1 MDLNKKCYVYKFID
15 KNNRCL
21 YVGQTN
27 NLSHRIGQHLSL
39 KSGKFNKNLIKDIK
53 RIEYIKVDNRVVAR
67 QFEIYYINKYKASL
81 NRADKFKNVRLDRND
96 FYERKWKVYKEY
108 LNDYETSPR
117 CIKMGILMVYVAF
130 ICIIV
135 MSLSAYF

>member
-15 KNNRCL
+15 KNDRCL

-27 NLSHRIGQHLSL
+27 DLSRRIGQHLSL

-67 QFEIYYINKYKASL
+67 QFEIYYINKYKPSL

-108 LNDYETSPR
+108 LNDSETSPR
-117 CIKMGILMVYVAF
+117 CIKMGILIVYVAF
-130 ICIIV
+130 ICIIII
-135 MSLSAYF
+135 LLINNL